1 MSDINSTIENIVNE
15 NKVVLF
21 MKGDRQMPQCGFSAR
36 AISALQSLGVE
47 YETVN
52 VLADPNIR
60 QGIKDYSNWPTI
72 PQLYVNQ
79 EFIGGS
85 DILTQMFES
94 GELHELVGVTYTP
107 PSPPQIT
114 VTDAFVTAITA
125 AMAGAPGGGLPR
137 LQVSPRFEYGFGLS
151 EEAPGDFK
159 VETNGMTILVDRS
172 TAERADGMTLDFH
185 DGPSGGIA
193 IDNPNEPAAVRRL
206 DVQGYK
212 AMRDNGAPHH
222 LLDVRTAGEWATAQ
236 IEGATLLEEAGNQF
250 LDGIDKSDT
259 IVLMCHHG
267 MRSMQ
272 AAGQLLAQ
280 GYRKVYNLEGGIDAW
295 SIHADPGVPRY

>member
-1 MSDINSTIENIVNE
+1 MSDIRSTIENIVNE

-36 AISALQSLGVE
+36 AVSTLQSLGID

-52 VLADPNIR
+52 VLADPSIR

-72 PQLYVNQ
+72 PQLYVNK

-85 DILTQMFES
+85 DIVTQMFES
-94 GELHELVGVTYTP
+94 GELHELMGVTYSPPTP
-107 PSPPQIT
+107 PTIT

-125 AMAGAPGGGLPR
+125 AMSNAPGGGLPR
-137 LQVSPRFEYGFGLS
+137 LQISPRFEYGFGLS
-151 EEAPGDFK
+151 EETPGDFK

-193 IDNPNEPAAVRRL
+193 IDNPNEPATVRRL
-206 DVQGYK
+206 DVHGYK
-212 AMRDNGAPHH
+212 AMRDNGAEHH
-222 LLDVRTAGEWATAQ
+222 LIDVRTAGEWAKAR
-236 IEGATLLEEAGNQF
+236 IEGAKLLEETGPKLF
-250 LDGIDKSDT
+250 DDIDKDAT
-259 IVLMCHHG
+259 IVLVCHHG

-272 AAGQLLAQ
+272 AAGQLLTQ
-280 GYRKVYNLEGGIDAW
+280 GYRRVYNLEGGIDAW
-295 SIHADPGVPRY
+295 SIHIDPDTPRY